1 MHFGLSCSP
10 KNIKEIP
17 PNPNPAPPRV
27 CLRLSKSRGKRSR
40 NSPFC
45 AAFKTKDA
53 PVKRGG
59 SEYQAHTSVKGEA
72 SLLSPRQSAGEGIH
86 KLIKNCSV
94 LIELFLLASHL
105 PIKRLGMAGGNS
117 YFFPKQ
123 LRHVLQAVSL
133 AFYPR
138 QQRK

>member
-1 MHFGLSCSP
+1 M
-10 KNIKEIP
+10 
-17 PNPNPAPPRV
+17 

-40 NSPFC
+40 NSSFC

-59 SEYQAHTSVKGEA
+59 SEYQAHTSVKGET
-72 SLLSPRQSAGEGIH
+72 SLLSPRRSAGKGIH

-117 YFFPKQ
+117 YFYPQ
-123 LRHVLQAVSL
+123 TAQTHPMDRLARLLSQAVKEIKQGRAGAVSKEISPGGCFPL
-133 AFYPR
+133 PH
-138 QQRK
+138 